1 MNKGAADTAEVTAR
15 AEGLARQLGDDAGF
29 AETIRPCQTEYREL
43 LRAVAALEP
52 RFAFDRDGRP
62 AAIDAVREALPLMER
77 ELFDAIVED
86 HACEVAA
93 VEEALYR
100 LALAMRRSPGSGGSS
115 IPSTTD
121 TTSAPTKIHNAS

>member
-1 MNKGAADTAEVTAR
+1 MNKRPADMAAVTAR
-15 AEGLARQLGDDAGF
+15 AEALARQLSDDAGF
-29 AETIRPCQTEYREL
+29 AETVRSYETDYREL

-52 RFAFDRDGRP
+52 RFAFDREGRP
-62 AAIDAVREALPLMER
+62 AAIEAVREALPLMER
-77 ELFDAIVED
+77 ELLDAIVED

-115 IPSTTD
+115 MPSATE
-121 TTSAPTKIHNAS
+121 TTSAPTKIQSAS